1 MSYLDLRALPFD
13 RNLPELIPSLHFR
26 HFPESCAL
34 IIIGLLVGVIV
45 YYGNQDHSHHFPSFT
60 ASLFFNVLLPPIILG
75 NIAVNVFAIGFGL
88 YGLSCIGAM
97 GSFNFLDSNG
107 TEQVFIPTIMS
118 LPCKLHDLKV

>member
-1 MSYLDLRALPFD
+1 MIIAAGVLKLAYHHTPILSKYVIHLDLRALPFD

-75 NIAVNVFAIGFGL
+75 NIAVNNL
-88 YGLSCIGAM
+88 
-97 GSFNFLDSNG
+97 
-107 TEQVFIPTIMS
+107 
-118 LPCKLHDLKV
+118 